1 MARMPSAGAAS
12 TLLGDSTSAPARRLA
27 SRLDTVRE
35 SATLEVTRRTAEL
48 RGAGVEVVDL
58 GAGEPDFASPPA
70 AVEAARRALADGFT
84 RYTVAAGIPELR
96 NAVASRYARLGAPW
110 TPAQTLITV
119 GAKAALF
126 ELALALFEPGDE
138 VVVPSPYWVTF
149 PAQVRLAGA
158 EPVLV
163 PARAG
168 DGFRLR
174 AAPLVE
180 AFTERTRAV
189 VLNSPCNPT
198 GGTMAAD
205 ELESLVAAAAERGI
219 LVISD
224 ETYEAFVYDG
234 ERHASAAALAARWPE
249 TVILVGSFS
258 KTWAMTG
265 WRLGWLLGPDWVVD
279 GALRVQGHATS
290 NATSFAMAG
299 ALAALEEPAE
309 AMAARLA
316 EFQARRDLVAERLAA
331 IPGVACRPPAGA
343 FYAFPDVSAC
353 LAPGETG
360 SLPLVRRLLDQARV
374 AVVPGEA
381 FGAPSHLRL
390 SFACSRETLADGLD
404 RIADTL
410 RPGGPRP
417 G

>member
-1 MARMPSAGAAS
+1 MARMPATEAAPGA
-12 TLLGDSTSAPARRLA
+12 TGTARRLA
-27 SRLDTVRE
+27 ARLDTVQE

-48 RGAGVEVVDL
+48 RAQGVEVVDL

-70 AVEAARRALADGFT
+70 AVAAAQRALAEGFT

-96 NAVASRYARLGAPW
+96 RALAARYALLGAPW
-110 TPAQTLITV
+110 TPQQALVTV

-126 ELALALFEPGDE
+126 ELALALFEPGQE
-138 VVVPSPYWVTF
+138 VVIPAPFWVTF
-149 PAQVRLAGA
+149 PAQVRIAGA

-163 PARAG
+163 PMRPG
-168 DGFRLR
+168 DGFRLH
-174 AAPLVE
+174 AAPLIE

-198 GGTMAAD
+198 GGTIAAA
-205 ELESLVAAAAERGI
+205 ELEALVAAAEERGI

-224 ETYEAFVYDG
+224 ETYDAFVYDG
-234 ERHASAAALAARWPE
+234 ARHASAAALAARWPD
-249 TVILVGSFS
+249 TVVLVGSFS

-265 WRLGWLLGPDWVVD
+265 WRLGWLFGPDWVVD

-299 ALAALEEPAE
+299 ALAALAEPAE

-316 EFQARRDLVAERLAA
+316 EYQARRDLVAERLAA
-331 IPGVACRPPAGA
+331 MPGVVCRPPAGA
-343 FYAFPDVSAC
+343 FYAFPDVSGC
-353 LAPGETG
+353 FAPGEAG
-360 SLPLVRRLLDQARV
+360 SLPLVRHLLDAARV

-381 FGAPSHLRL
+381 FGAPPHLRI
-390 SFACSRETLADGLD
+390 SFACSRETLAEGLD
-404 RIADTL
+404 RIAEAL
-410 RPGGPRP
+410 RARGRRSG
-417 G
+417 